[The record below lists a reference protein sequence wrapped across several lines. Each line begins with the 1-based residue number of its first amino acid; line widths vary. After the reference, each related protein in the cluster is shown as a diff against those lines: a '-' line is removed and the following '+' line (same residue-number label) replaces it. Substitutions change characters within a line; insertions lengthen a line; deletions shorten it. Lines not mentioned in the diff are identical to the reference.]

1 MKSYYSLCLLLLCL
15 SCTKTKQTAGN
26 VDEKCNMPAIY
37 ASNASK
43 ANIANGVWGTISIT
57 QGNCMPTVNV
67 TTSCSTCAKQREVRV
82 YEYTKI
88 ADAVQNKAGGP
99 SFYDNFKTKLIQSVQ
114 ADSKG
119 FYQIILPDGL
129 YTIVIVEKGLLY
141 APLMDG
147 LGGLSPVTVNGGKV
161 KADLTLNYAVY

>member
-15 SCTKTKQTAGN
+15 SCTKTKQTADD
-26 VDEKCNMPAIY
+26 VEEKCDMPAIY
-37 ASNASK
+37 ASNAGK
-43 ANIANGVWGTISIT
+43 VNFANGVWGTITIT
-57 QGNCMPTVNV
+57 QGDCMPKFNEKN
-67 TTSCSTCAKQREVRV
+67 SCSTCAIQREVRV

-99 SFYDNFKTKLIQSVQ
+99 AFYDSFKTKLMQSAQ
-114 ADSKG
+114 TDSKG
-119 FYQIILPDGL
+119 FYQITLPDGL
-129 YTIVIVEKGLLY
+129 YTVVIVEKGLLY

-161 KADLTLNYAVY
+161 KANLTLNYAVY